1 MILRRG
7 KICPLSEDGCTDG
20 RCKVGGPCA
29 QQIEA
34 TAHDHASRTAQK
46 NRADEAQNR
55 LNRIRADQE
64 RTAGAHIGFT
74 GTQHGTTVEQR
85 EAVATLL
92 DAMEGP
98 HFHHGD
104 CVGADAEIDE
114 IARRAGY
121 RIHIHPPENPRKRS
135 FCEVRPD
142 RDTAYDPAPYLTRNR
157 RIAFISSLLI
167 ATPAEPIEQS
177 RSGTWSTLRYA
188 RKIGRPVIII
198 LPDGSSP
205 PDH

>member
-1 MILRRG
+1 MNERRA
-7 KICPLSEDGCTDG
+7 KICPLTEEGCTDG
-20 RCKVGGPCA
+20 RCKIGGPCA
-29 QQIEA
+29 QEFDA
-34 TAHDHASRTAQK
+34 TTRDRADKTAQAL
-46 NRADEAQNR
+46 RADEAEAR
-55 LNRIRADQE
+55 AARIQAE
-64 RTAGAHIGFT
+64 RERESGSHIGFT
-74 GTQHGTTVEQR
+74 GTQRGTTVEQR

-142 RDTAYDPAPYLTRNR
+142 RDTTYDPAPYLTRNR

-167 ATPAEPIEQS
+167 AAPSEPNEQS
-177 RSGTWSTLRYA
+177 RSGTWSTVRYA
-188 RKIGRPVIII
+188 RKIGRPVIVI